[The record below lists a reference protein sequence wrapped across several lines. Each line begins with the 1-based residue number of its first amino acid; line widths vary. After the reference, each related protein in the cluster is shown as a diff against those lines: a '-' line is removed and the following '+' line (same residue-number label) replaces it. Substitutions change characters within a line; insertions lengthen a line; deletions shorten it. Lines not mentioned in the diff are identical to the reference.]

1 MKGITMTAEQRAALA
16 RDHLEKAAELI
27 EKLAMAGAPQLDGAK
42 ENLSD
47 VIGLLDDLNFE
58 EGNLI
63 AATEPAMVSLEEDES
78 DLADLQEFREDQEE
92 E

>member
-1 MKGITMTAEQRAALA
+1 MTAEQRAALA

-63 AATEPAMVSLEEDES
+63 PAAEPAMVSTEDSSEEDEL
-78 DLADLQEFREDQEE
+78 DLADVEEFREDQEE